1 MGWWMV
7 FFFSGGVVVPAVE
20 CIIDLRPTQSL
31 TLWLQFC
38 GRALRTY
45 PGKECAVLID
55 MAGNLKRHGLPC
67 QAREWS
73 LSGRK
78 KSKAG
83 AGVGVLLCPKCFGAQ
98 FGRPLV
104 CAFCGHRFEVR
115 EGREV
120 KMVDGNL
127 IEIDIAAERAKIQA
141 KREQGSARTIDELV
155 ALGVK
160 RGYRS
165 PRLWA
170 INLMRARGG
179 K

>member
-1 MGWWMV
+1 MGGTVKKHTSNAKGILVIAFLV
-7 FFFSGGVVVPAVE
+7 FAVIVGALVFKKYDTATRVVEPPRESVPIAGTTVVTLFFAAQDGE
-20 CIIDLRPTQSL
+20 
-31 TLWLQFC
+31 
-38 GRALRTY
+38 
-45 PGKECAVLID
+45 
-55 MAGNLKRHGLPC
+55 GL
-67 QAREWS
+67 
-73 LSGRK
+73 
-78 KSKAG
+78 
-83 AGVGVLLCPKCFGAQ
+83 
-98 FGRPLV
+98 
-104 CAFCGHRFEVR
+104 VR

-127 IEIDIAAERAKIQA
+127 IEIDIEKERAKIQM
-141 KREQGSARTIDELV
+141 KREQGAARTIDELV